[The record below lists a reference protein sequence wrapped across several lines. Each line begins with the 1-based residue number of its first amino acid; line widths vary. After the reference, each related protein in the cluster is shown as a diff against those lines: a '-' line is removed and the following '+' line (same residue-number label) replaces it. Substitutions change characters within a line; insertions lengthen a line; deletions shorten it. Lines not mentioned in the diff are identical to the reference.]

1 MPCWMLINR
10 LQTSPN
16 PIAMS
21 AFSRRQT
28 LTGGLEMSAVLL
40 PYGAHITFA
49 APTGGN
55 TDLRVAII
63 RIAPAAA
70 FEETMSSRDLAQ
82 DYATGQLAAWINYA
96 AAELTHV

>member
-40 PYGAHITFA
+40 PYSADVTITA
-49 APTGGN
+49 RIGGN

-63 RIAPAAA
+63 
-70 FEETMSSRDLAQ
+70 
-82 DYATGQLAAWINYA
+82 
-96 AAELTHV
+96 